1 MQMIV
6 EQYKI
11 QIIGTKIDDVTFS
24 KYSKYKSL
32 EPPDDEMDR
41 RGLA

>member
-11 QIIGTKIDDVTFS
+11 QIIGTKIDDVTLP
-24 KYSKYKSL
+24 KYSKYKWL

-41 RGLA
+41 RVIA

>member
-11 QIIGTKIDDVTFS
+11 QIIGTKIDDVTFP